1 MDASGCNRPVRF
13 FFVQLINYCAL
24 IIPKGM
30 IQMTSVSDSV
40 ALGQLI
46 RAERKRQQLTQEQLA
61 GVAGVG
67 VRFVRE
73 LESGK
78 ESCRVGLTLTVLQTL
93 GLTVSITSRGASS

>member
-1 MDASGCNRPVRF
+1 MNVSGSDRPVRF
-13 FFVQLINYCAL
+13 FFMQLLNCFAS

-30 IQMTSVSDSV
+30 NHMAMVSDSV

-73 LESGK
+73 LEGGK
-78 ESCRVGLTLTVLQTL
+78 ESCRVGLALTVLDTL
-93 GLTVSITSRGASS
+93 GLSVSITSRGASS

>member
-1 MDASGCNRPVRF
+1 MA
-13 FFVQLINYCAL
+13 
-24 IIPKGM
+24 
-30 IQMTSVSDSV
+30 TVSDSL

-78 ESCRVGLTLTVLQTL
+78 EGCRVGLALTVLQTL
-93 GLTVSITSRGASS
+93 GLTVNITTRGASS

>member
-1 MDASGCNRPVRF
+1 MATIF
-13 FFVQLINYCAL
+13 
-24 IIPKGM
+24 
-30 IQMTSVSDSV
+30 DSA

-93 GLTVSITSRGASS
+93 GLTVSVTSRGAST

>member
-1 MDASGCNRPVRF
+1 
-13 FFVQLINYCAL
+13 
-24 IIPKGM
+24 
-30 IQMTSVSDSV
+30 MTTVFDSA

-46 RAERKRQQLTQEQLA
+46 RTERKPQQLTQEQLA
-61 GVAGVG
+61 GIAGVG

-78 ESCRVGLTLTVLQTL
+78 ESCRIGLALTVLQTL

>member
-1 MDASGCNRPVRF
+1 MA
-13 FFVQLINYCAL
+13 
-24 IIPKGM
+24 
-30 IQMTSVSDSV
+30 TVSDSV

-61 GVAGVG
+61 GVSGVG

-78 ESCRVGLTLTVLQTL
+78 ENCRVGLALIVLQTL
-93 GLTVSITSRGASS
+93 GLTLNITARGAPL

>member
-1 MDASGCNRPVRF
+1 MA
-13 FFVQLINYCAL
+13 I
-24 IIPKGM
+24 
-30 IQMTSVSDSV
+30 VSDSA

-46 RAERKRQQLTQEQLA
+46 RAERKRQELTQEQLA

-78 ESCRVGLTLTVLQTL
+78 ESCRVGLALTVLQTL
-93 GLTVSITSRGASS
+93 DFTVCITSRGASS